1 MITVRHDKTSLV
13 MLIGDSLEGFFYLI
27 LTLMMDSYTFIYFRN
42 KVCLFF
48 LLINA
53 LFVTIVFTLQ
63 QVSATSSTMSIDLPC
78 ADGNYGEAIEPIS
91 IAFTLVFGI
100 LLLIQFICMIFHRMA
115 TFLHIL
121 ALTEVKIRRPK
132 QFKTEQEQIS
142 VQKGLELVMDMQV
155 RSMRGSS
162 TFFGG
167 SPTLLTLFLKG
178 GSEPLPPPL

>member
-1 MITVRHDKTSLV
+1 M
-13 MLIGDSLEGFFYLI
+13 
-27 LTLMMDSYTFIYFRN
+27 
-42 KVCLFF
+42 CLFF

-78 ADGNYGEAIEPIS
+78 ANGNYGEAIEPIS

-121 ALTEVKIRRPK
+121 ALTEVKIRKPK
-132 QFKTEQEQIS
+132 QFKNKEKQIS

-155 RSMRGSS
+155 RVI
-162 TFFGG
+162 
-167 SPTLLTLFLKG
+167 
-178 GSEPLPPPL
+178 